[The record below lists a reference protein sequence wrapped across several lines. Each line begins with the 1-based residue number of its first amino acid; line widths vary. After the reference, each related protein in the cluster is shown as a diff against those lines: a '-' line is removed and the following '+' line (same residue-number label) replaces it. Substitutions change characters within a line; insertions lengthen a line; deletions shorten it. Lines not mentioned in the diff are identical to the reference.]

1 MKLLACL
8 TILIIFSYSMIAN
21 VPIFTP
27 RIAEIEHVLTIEAPT
42 DACNTVQGAT
52 FDGEYFYVAF
62 VDKSDE
68 YETAIIVKT
77 DKDGVEIARS
87 EELAIDHAN
96 SITILANGNMM
107 VAHCH
112 SPDEHY
118 NTFSVLDSDSLE
130 LLVTA
135 ELDNPFMSIAYCDA
149 KDQYV
154 SGEWD
159 GKKINIYDEDLV
171 YSHSFEVEY
180 AEFSTPQSYYCTD
193 KAIYTVRFIFDD
205 GFTNYIYA
213 YSHDGDLLLE
223 YEIDLSMVLE
233 AEAIS
238 VADDYVY
245 VICGANEKCEIFKID
260 HLIM

>member
-8 TILIIFSYSMIAN
+8 TILIIFSYSVIAN
-21 VPIFTP
+21 VPIFMP
-27 RIAEIEHVLTIEAPT
+27 RIAETEHVLTIEAPSDT
-42 DACNTVQGAT
+42 NKTVQGAT

-62 VDKSDE
+62 VDKSDI

-77 DKDGVEIARS
+77 DKDGVEVARS

-96 SITILANGNMM
+96 SITILENGNLM

-112 SPDEHY
+112 SPDENY
-118 NTFSVLDSDSLE
+118 NTFSILDSNSLE
-130 LLVTA
+130 LLATA
-135 ELDNPFMSIAYCDA
+135 ELENPFMSIAYCDA

-180 AEFSTPQSYYCTD
+180 LENSTPQSYYCTD
-193 KAIYTVRFIFDD
+193 KAIYSVRFIFDD

-213 YSHDGDLLLE
+213 YSHDGKLLLE
-223 YEIDLSMVLE
+223 YEIDVPTDFE

-238 VADDYVY
+238 IIDNEVY
-245 VICGANEKCEIFKID
+245 IICGANGKCEIFKID
-260 HLIM
+260 HLII